1 MSASVPTRQLGR
13 NGPRVTGIGLGLM
26 SFAGWYGQKDT
37 SVESSLAL
45 LDRAHAIG
53 ERFWDTADI
62 YTGSEQRVGEWFRR
76 SGKRD
81 DIFLA
86 TKFAIRAGADGSR
99 TIDNDPAWVREA
111 CAASLARL
119 GTGVIDLYYV
129 HRVDDKTPIERTIQA
144 MAELKRHVVSIT
156 LSKNM
161 KGMLTTTRE
170 GKIRHLGLSECSA
183 ATIRRAHAVHPIAAY
198 QVEYSPLF
206 LDIESDRTGILQTC
220 RELGIAVV
228 AYSPVGRGLLTGAVK
243 SLDDLPPDDWRRGVP
258 KLGGDNFPRIMALV
272 DRIRE
277 VARRHGATPAQ
288 VCLAWVAA
296 QGDDVIP
303 IPGTTTLKYLE
314 DNTGALKIKL
324 TADEVAE
331 LRRYAEET
339 ELPGDRYPSS

>member
-1 MSASVPTRQLGR
+1 MTDSVPTRQLGR

-45 LDRAHAIG
+45 LDRAHEIG
-53 ERFWDTADI
+53 ERFWDTADV

-86 TKFAIRAGADGSR
+86 TKFAVRAGADGSR
-99 TIDNDPAWVREA
+99 TVDNDPAWIREA

-119 GTGVIDLYYV
+119 GTDVIDLYYV
-129 HRVDDKTPIERTIQA
+129 HRIDDKTPIERTIQT
-144 MAELKRHVVSIT
+144 MAELK
-156 LSKNM
+156 
-161 KGMLTTTRE
+161 RE

-228 AYSPVGRGLLTGAVK
+228 AYSPVGRGLLTGAVT

-339 ELPGDRYPSS
+339 ELPGDRYPSSMASLVFRDSVPLE

>member
-1 MSASVPTRQLGR
+1 MTDSVPTRQLGR

-45 LDRAHAIG
+45 LDRAHEIG

-99 TIDNDPAWVREA
+99 SVDNDPAWIREA

-119 GTGVIDLYYV
+119 GTDAIDLYYV
-129 HRVDDKTPIERTIQA
+129 HRIDDKTPIERTIEA
-144 MAELKRHVVSIT
+144 MAELKRHVV
-156 LSKNM
+156 LPY
-161 KGMLTTTRE
+161 
-170 GKIRHLGLSECSA
+170 LGLSKKKNANNRQGGQDSPPRA
-183 ATIRRAHAVHPIAAY
+183 VRVLGGHDPARPRGAPHRRVPG
-198 QVEYSPLF
+198 
-206 LDIESDRTGILQTC
+206 RTC

-324 TADEVAE
+324 SGDEVAE